1 MSIIPQ
7 LFRLIGNRVIDLLYL
22 KLGGQGSPSSFIL
35 LSYLQIYARPPL
47 FSFRLAKDKGRSS
60 NIYLVGHINRVIMII
75 NYNYRKVLLAEI
87 GKGAVCK
94 MGKLELICLLFRNY
108 SG

>member
-1 MSIIPQ
+1 MCIIPQ

-75 NYNYRKVLLAEI
+75 NYNYRKMPSKLTA
-87 GKGAVCK
+87 GKPATQK
-94 MGKLELICLLFRNY
+94 AGKPSKLTA
-108 SG
+108 GKP